1 VAACRSGKALKKK
14 LLLDLVAFLSN
25 LQLSAVRAL
34 QQAKSVM
41 KLSAVRALQQAKSVM
56 KLSAVMIKIVS
67 VLGPGMV
74 WVMVDILE
82 LYGKAPARPWLLYG
96 RSVPASH
103 V

>member
-1 VAACRSGKALKKK
+1 MAACRSGKALKKK

-25 LQLSAVRAL
+25 LQ
-34 QQAKSVM
+34 
-41 KLSAVRALQQAKSVM
+41 LSAVRALQQAKSVM

>member
-25 LQLSAVRAL
+25 LQ
-34 QQAKSVM
+34 
-41 KLSAVRALQQAKSVM
+41 LSAVRALQQAKSVM